1 MSINN
6 KIRRFLFVQFF
17 AIFIVTGAYAA
28 QQRQDYR
35 LQPEDVLNIT
45 VVDQADLT
53 TKTRITAD
61 GNISFPLLGTVHVA
75 GMTTDEVEKKV
86 TGLLA
91 KDYLVNPQ
99 VLVYIGEYAPRQVSV
114 IGCVNT
120 PGKYDMLHE
129 GETTVLQA
137 IAMAGGFSKIADVNS
152 TRILR
157 IDEKGKKQ
165 TIMINIKDITV
176 RGEKEKDVPLK
187 PNDVIFVPESFF

>member
-1 MSINN
+1 MKNR
-6 KIRRFLFVQFF
+6 IRIFLFAQFL

-28 QQRQDYR
+28 QEYHF
-35 LQPEDVLNIT
+35 QPEDVLNIT
-45 VVDQADLT
+45 VHEQPDLT

-61 GNISFPLLGTVHVA
+61 GNITFPLLGAIHVA
-75 GMTTDEVEKKV
+75 GMTTDEVEKKI
-86 TGLLA
+86 TDLLA

-99 VLVYIGEYAPRQVSV
+99 VLVYIAGYAPKQVSV
-114 IGCVNT
+114 IGCVNN
-120 PGKYDMLHE
+120 PGKYNMSNE
-129 GETTVLQA
+129 RETTVLQA

-176 RGEKEKDVPLK
+176 RGEKEKDLPLK